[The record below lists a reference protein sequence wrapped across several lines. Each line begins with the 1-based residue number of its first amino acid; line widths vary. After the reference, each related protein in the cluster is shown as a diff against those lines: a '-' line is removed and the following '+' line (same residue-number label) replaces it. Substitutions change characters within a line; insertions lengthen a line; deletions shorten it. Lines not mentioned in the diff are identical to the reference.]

1 MIVVVPSNAGDLHC
15 LLSSRATRGI
25 CISQRPPIPPNEN
38 SCKARLD
45 PDTTFTTARPR
56 LLYNRRVAF
65 FRNLKITLEMIKWE
79 HSIFALPFALC
90 GAMLA
95 AGGIPAW
102 RQLAWIVVAMV
113 SARSAAMAFN
123 RLADASI
130 DAANP
135 RTATRALPVG
145 QLTPAFVSAFV
156 LVSCAIFVL
165 AAWQLNRLTLLLSP
179 VALAVILLYS
189 YTKRFTRW
197 SHLFLGFALGIAPTA
212 AWIAV
217 RGSLDPRILLLT
229 AAVTFWVGGFDVIY
243 ACQDHDYD
251 RSHGLHSLPRYLGVR
266 NALILARLFHLVM
279 LALLIA
285 LVVSF
290 GLGKLA
296 FAGVA
301 AVAAL
306 LLYEHT
312 LVRHDDL
319 SKLNAAF
326 FTMNGVISVVFFLFV
341 AGDVLLRRG

>member
-1 MIVVVPSNAGDLHC
+1 VG
-15 LLSSRATRGI
+15 
-25 CISQRPPIPPNEN
+25 
-38 SCKARLD
+38 
-45 PDTTFTTARPR
+45 
-56 LLYNRRVAF
+56 F

-79 HSIFALPFALC
+79 HSIFALPFAFC

-95 AGGIPAW
+95 AGGLPAW
-102 RQLAWIVVAMV
+102 RPIAWIVVAMV

-145 QLTPAFVSAFV
+145 QLTPAFVATFV
-156 LVSCAIFVL
+156 LASCGMFVL
-165 AAWQLNRLTLLLSP
+165 AASQLNRLTLTLSP
-179 VALAVILLYS
+179 LALVVILLYS

-197 SHLFLGFALGIAPTA
+197 SHLILGFALGIAPAA

-251 RSHGLHSLPRYLGVR
+251 RSHGLHSLPRHLGIR
-266 NALILARLFHLVM
+266 NALVIARLFH
-279 LALLIA
+279 IA
-285 LVVSF
+285 MIGLLVVLIVTF

-296 FAGVA
+296 FVGVI

-306 LLYEHT
+306 LLYEHA

-326 FTMNGVISVVFFLFV
+326 FTMNGVISVVFFAFV
-341 AGDVLLRRG
+341 ASDLLLRK